1 MSPRLP
7 ALRPREVIRA
17 LERAGF
23 LLHHSTGSHH
33 YFKHPTKPGPKPGR
47 IVTVPVH
54 PGDLKRS
61 VLASILKQAGL
72 TTEEFLDLV

>member
-7 ALRPREVIRA
+7 ALRPREVIRG

-33 YFKHPTKPGPKPGR
+33 YFEHPTKPGR

-72 TTEEFLDLV
+72 TTEEFLDLL

>member
-23 LLHHSTGSHH
+23 FLHHSTGSHH
-33 YFKHPTKPGPKPGR
+33 YFKHPTKPGR

>member
-7 ALRPREVIRA
+7 ALRSREVIRA

-23 LLHHSTGSHH
+23 FLHPSTGSHH
-33 YFKHPTKPGPKPGR
+33 YFKHLTKPGR

-72 TTEEFLDLV
+72 TTQEFLDLL

>member
-23 LLHHSTGSHH
+23 FLHHSTGSHH
-33 YFKHPTKPGPKPGR
+33 YFKHTTKPGR

>member
-1 MSPRLP
+1 MQRSPV
-7 ALRPREVIRA
+7 LRPREVIRA

-23 LLHHSTGSHH
+23 SLHHSTGSHH
-33 YFKHPTKPGPKPGR
+33 YFKHRDRPGR

-54 PGDLKRS
+54 PRDLKRP

-72 TTEEFLDLV
+72 TSEEFLELL